1 MTIHIPETS
10 PGAAQVPLLQ
20 VRDLK
25 KHYLSPK
32 SMFRAARPPIQAVD
46 GVSFDVGRGE
56 TLALVGESGCGK
68 TTTAKSVMRLIEPTS
83 GSVKLD
89 GQELMGLSKEDMRL
103 RRRDVQIIF
112 QQQR

>member
-1 MTIHIPETS
+1 MTLHTPKTS
-10 PGAAQVPLLQ
+10 PGAERVPLLQ

-56 TLALVGESGCGK
+56 TLALGLPPPRNRQTEHNRFR
-68 TTTAKSVMRLIEPTS
+68 SVP
-83 GSVKLD
+83 
-89 GQELMGLSKEDMRL
+89 
-103 RRRDVQIIF
+103 RREAG
-112 QQQR
+112 